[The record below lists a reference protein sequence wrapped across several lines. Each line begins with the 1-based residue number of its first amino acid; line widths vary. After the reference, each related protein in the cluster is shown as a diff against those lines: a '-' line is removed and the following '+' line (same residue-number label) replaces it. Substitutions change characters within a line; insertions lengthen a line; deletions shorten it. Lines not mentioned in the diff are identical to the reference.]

1 MQSLPGI
8 VQGIRDPLGT
18 ILQLLTGVLSHVIA
32 MARTDLDSEL
42 SRYLFTTVDPTSSGI
57 RPLTS
62 NPAIAH
68 LNGSLALVADV
79 LVGAVLLYASLRSMF
94 ERTSNARYAL
104 GVVVPRVMA
113 ALVLVHGSIYFI
125 QMAVDLNN
133 AIGGVVQSL
142 GDPLTIDTLPWSG
155 SMSAATVSIIQGSQD
170 LFHAVFALG
179 VIVAVVILVI
189 SYVIRTAMLDILV
202 VLAPLAA
209 LCSVLPETRHYAST
223 WLRLFMVAVF
233 MQSVQLIILRV
244 ATAVGFGSGSG
255 SGIAESLFALAILWI
270 VLKVP
275 GTLHAATHV
284 ESGAH
289 SAARHARRS
298 VHKALLPAH
307 HAVRHRTAL

>member
-18 ILQLLTGVLSHVIA
+18 ILQLLTGVLSHFIA
-32 MARTDLDSEL
+32 TARTDLNSEL
-42 SRYLFTTVDPTSSGI
+42 SRYLFTTVDPTGSGI
-57 RPLTS
+57 RPLTA
-62 NPAIAH
+62 NPAISH
-68 LNGSLALVADV
+68 LNGALALVADV
-79 LVGAVLLYASLRSMF
+79 LVGAVLVYASLRSIF
-94 ERTSNARYAL
+94 EHSIHARYAL
-104 GVVVPRVMA
+104 HLVIPRVMA
-113 ALVLVHGSIYFI
+113 SLVMVHGSAYFI

-133 AIGGVVQSL
+133 AIGGIVQSL
-142 GDPLTIDTLPWSG
+142 GGPLTMNTLPWSG

-179 VIVAVVILVI
+179 VVVAVVILVL
-189 SYVIRTAMLDILV
+189 SYVIRIAMLDILV

-209 LCSVLPETRHYAST
+209 LCSVLPDTRRYAYT

-233 MQSVQLIILRV
+233 MQAVQLIILRV
-244 ATAVGFGSGSG
+244 ATAVGFGAG

-284 ESGAH
+284 ETNAH
-289 SAARHARRS
+289 TAMRHVRRS
-298 VHKALLPAH
+298 MHKALVPAH
-307 HAVRHRTAL
+307 HVVRHRTAL